1 MGRPTAVSGLLGTAV
16 LLAWTSL
23 ATAADAPR
31 FDYDTARAFDVS
43 ETKQDT
49 RDGVGIREITYVG
62 AAGAR
67 NAATLVAPATPGSHP
82 AVLFVHWYSPES
94 PDSNRTQFLTEAV
107 TLGRS
112 GVVSLLIDT
121 MWSPPDYFPKRDPA
135 RDYDSSIAQV
145 RELRRALDLLLKQP
159 GVDPKRVVYVGHD
172 FGAMYGAV
180 LAGVDHRPSAFA
192 LIAGTK
198 SFSDWFLFGRRLE
211 PAARQAVVDE
221 LAPLDPARHVAAA
234 APAALLFQ
242 FGDKDPYVPR
252 SAADVFAGAA
262 PQPKDVR
269 FYDAGHAM
277 NDAAAK
283 DRRLWLKTRLGL
295 AKLDEPPASILS
307 RLAGSWSG
315 SGDWQGQKAQA
326 TLVLEPVL
334 GSSFTRLA
342 YRVTGD
348 VGFEGTAYYRRAKDG
363 TPEASWFDS
372 DGGIYSIRGVET
384 ADSLVASW
392 GPEGKVLGRTTYT
405 LTGPDALR
413 VVDEIQA
420 RDGTFREFARM
431 TYSRP

>member
-1 MGRPTAVSGLLGTAV
+1 MDRSTTVSGVLGAAAM
-16 LLAWTSL
+16 LAWTSL
-23 ATAADAPR
+23 VSAAAAPS
-31 FDYDTARAFDVS
+31 FDYDAARAFDVS
-43 ETKQDT
+43 ETKADT
-49 RDGVGIREITYVG
+49 RDGVGVREITYVG
-62 AAGAR
+62 AAGVR
-67 NAATLVAPATPGSHP
+67 NGATLVTPATPGPHP

-107 TLGRS
+107 TFARS

-121 MWSPPDYFPKRDPA
+121 MWSPPDYFTTRDPA
-135 RDYDSSIAQV
+135 KDYESSLAQV
-145 RELRRALDLLLKQP
+145 RELRRAFDLLLKQP

-198 SFSDWFLFGRRLE
+198 SFSDWFLFRRRLD
-211 PAARQAVVDE
+211 PAARQAVIDE
-221 LAPLDPARHVAAA
+221 LAPLDPSTHVAAA
-234 APAALLFQ
+234 RAPVLFQ

-269 FYDAGHAM
+269 FYDAGHGM

-283 DRRLWLKTRLGL
+283 DRRQWLKTRLGL
-295 AKLDEPPASILS
+295 AKLEEPKASILA
-307 RLAGSWSG
+307 RLTGSWSG
-315 SGDWQGQKAQA
+315 SGNWQGQQAQA

-334 GSSFTRLA
+334 GSRFTRLT

-348 VGFEGTAYYRRAKDG
+348 VGFDGTAYYRRSKDG
-363 TPEASWFDS
+363 KPEASWFDS
-372 DGGIYSIRGVET
+372 DGGIYAISGTET
-384 ADSLVASW
+384 DNALVAAW

-405 LTGPDALR
+405 LTSPTGLL

-420 RDGTFREFARM
+420 RDGSFREFARM